1 MTKHIEVGNLVR
13 VTLPNKLLHG
23 SVGYVVATDIYAK
36 ERERWFSIRIFD
48 DRYSETPLDFCERE
62 FEVIP

>member
-1 MTKHIEVGNLVR
+1 MTKRIEVGNLVK

-23 SVGYVVATDIYAK
+23 SIGYVVAADIYAK

-48 DRYSETPLDFCERE
+48 DRYGETPLDFCERE
-62 FEVIP
+62 FEIIP

>member
-1 MTKHIEVGNLVR
+1 LTKVIEVGNLVR
-13 VTLPNKLLHG
+13 ISVPNKLLHD
-23 SVGYVVATDIYAK
+23 SIGYVVAADIYAK

-48 DRYSETPLDFCERE
+48 DRYGETPLDFCERE